1 MELSK
6 DVTDFKRHMYQPTHY
21 VGYTPKMKM
30 LLVKTN
36 EFANL
41 NKVTP
46 TFVKFKKVVLQ
57 NGKFEEKEFKLTQDQ
72 HYEE

>member
-1 MELSK
+1 
-6 DVTDFKRHMYQPTHY
+6 MYQPTHY

-46 TFVKFKKVVLQ
+46 TFVKFKKVVFTESSVKEL
-57 NGKFEEKEFKLTQDQ
+57 EKR
-72 HYEE
+72 YS